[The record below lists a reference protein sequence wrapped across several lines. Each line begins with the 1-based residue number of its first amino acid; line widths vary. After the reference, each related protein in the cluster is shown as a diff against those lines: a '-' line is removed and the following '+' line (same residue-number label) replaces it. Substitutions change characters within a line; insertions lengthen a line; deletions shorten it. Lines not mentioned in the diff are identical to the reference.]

1 MKAIKLRPWD
11 SAEHLKTEEE
21 MDLYLEACLE
31 EGDAAL
37 IAHALGVIAKA
48 RGMTLLEVMVAL
60 AVFAIAGLAVMKT
73 ASEHLSGLNYLE
85 QKTLATWVVENQ
97 LVQQKLE
104 GKWPGDS
111 WVEGDEEMAGQTW
124 YWRYRGV
131 ATADSNF
138 RALDMEVRTAPKA
151 DSPVAMIRT
160 YLSR

>member
-1 MKAIKLRPWD
+1 MTIIAAAHDLSRYV
-11 SAEHLKTEEE
+11 SAR
-21 MDLYLEACLE
+21 LEAVQATL
-31 EGDAAL
+31 DDYVTAAGSDL
-37 IAHALGVIAKA
+37 PAAGSDYRNLWQTIGNQFGGGHGREIATAVG
-48 RGMTLLEVMVAL
+48 AL
-60 AVFAIAGLAVMKT
+60 AGAAAVQ
-73 ASEHLSGLNYLE
+73 HYQSGGS
-85 QKTLATWVVENQ
+85 VVENQ

>member
-1 MKAIKLRPWD
+1 MKSTRP
-11 SAEHLKTEEE
+11 A
-21 MDLYLEACLE
+21 
-31 EGDAAL
+31 GGAL
-37 IAHALGVIAKA
+37 ARRTALSGGPVQV

-73 ASEHLSGLNYLE
+73 ASEHLAGLNYLE

-111 WVEGDEEMAGQTW
+111 WVEGDEELAGQTW